1 MDLLHV
7 FAAFVGTTLVMVPLL
22 KRLGLASVIGY
33 LATGVLLGPSVVGLL
48 DEPHQVLE
56 FSEYGIVLLLF
67 LIGIEL
73 EPSRLWVMRRA
84 VFGMGALQVLLTGV
98 LFTAALRYGFDLKP
112 AVAFV
117 VGFGLAL
124 SSTAFALQL
133 LSEKGQL
140 NTRHGRGAFAIL
152 LFQDIAVIP
161 LLAILP
167 LLGGGATDYGWDD
180 LGNAGLV
187 IALFLL
193 SSRVLVR
200 PALRFVASAGT
211 PEVFTAAALF
221 LVAGAGILTEF
232 MGLSMSLGAF
242 AAGVLL
248 ADSEYRHEIEA
259 SLQPIKGL
267 LLGLFFIAVGMT
279 ADIGLLGTEA
289 GFIVACVLGMMV
301 AKFLL
306 LLLVGRLG
314 GHSLHTSAQLAMPL
328 AQGGEFAFVLFTAAT
343 AQSLFSEAFAQRL
356 ILIVTLS
363 MALTPFAFMLLE
375 KVIEPRLRPRD
386 GRAWDVLPDDQDS
399 PVVIAGFGR
408 FGQIVARVLRMHH
421 VGFTAL
427 EADVRQ
433 VDFVRRFGNKVF
445 YGNPANIDLLRS
457 AGVGKAKVFVLAM
470 DDVRDSVKTA
480 EAMHRHFPHVAVYAR
495 ARDRAHAYQLMDLG
509 VHVINRET
517 YLSSL
522 DLAQKILVAL
532 GFPADRA
539 ELNIRRFRDYDEK
552 LMQRQHAIHQDEAK
566 LIASVKE
573 SMRELEELFEN
584 DARAAAAEQ
593 REAERQEDTLARKA
607 ARGEDD

>member
-1 MDLLHV
+1 MDVLQIVAV
-7 FAAFVGTTLVMVPLL
+7 FLGTTLLMVPLL

-33 LATGVLLGPSVVGLL
+33 LATGILLGPHAVGLL
-48 DEPHQVLE
+48 DNPHVVLE

-73 EPSRLWVMRRA
+73 EPSRLWVLRRS
-84 VFGMGALQVLLTGV
+84 VFGMGALQVVLTGLV
-98 LFTAALRYGFDLKP
+98 LTGLLLAIDLP
-112 AVAFV
+112 LAMSFI

-140 NTRHGRGAFAIL
+140 NTRHGRSAFTIL

-161 LLAILP
+161 LLAVLP
-167 LLGGGATDYGWDD
+167 LLGGKSANYGWEDFGKMV
-180 LGNAGLV
+180 LVGGLF
-187 IALFLL
+187 IL

-221 LVAGAGILTEF
+221 LVCGAGLLTEF
-232 MGLSMSLGAF
+232 LGVSMSLGAF

-248 ADSEYRHEIEA
+248 ADSEFRHEIEA
-259 SLQPIKGL
+259 SLLPIKSL

-279 ADIGLLGTEA
+279 ADIDLLGTET
-289 GFIVACVLGMMV
+289 GLIIACVLALM
-301 AKFLL
+301 AIKFLV
-306 LLLVGRLG
+306 LLLVGRLS
-314 GHSLHTSAQLAMPL
+314 GHNLHTSVQMAMPL
-328 AQGGEFAFVLFTAAT
+328 AQGGEFAFVLFSAAA

-375 KVIEPRLRPRD
+375 KVLEPLLRPRD
-386 GRAWDVLPDDQDS
+386 HRAFDEVPENQAS

-421 VGFTAL
+421 IGFTAL
-427 EADVRQ
+427 ESDVRQ
-433 VDFVRRFGNKVF
+433 VDFVRRFGNKVY

-457 AGVGKAKVFVLAM
+457 AGVGRARVFVLAI
-470 DDVRDSVKTA
+470 DNVHDSVKTA
-480 EAMHRHFPHVAVYAR
+480 EAMHRHFPKVAVYAR

-509 VHVINRET
+509 VEVINRET

-532 GFPADRA
+532 GLAEQRA
-539 ELNIRRFRDYDEK
+539 EQNIRRFREYDEK
-552 LMQRQHAIHQDEAK
+552 LMQRQHAIHLDEAK
-566 LIASVKE
+566 LIESAKA
-573 SMRELEELFEN
+573 SMRELEDLFEN
-584 DARAAAAEQ
+584 DARSAEADAAVPSPDTP
-593 REAERQEDTLARKA
+593 RQNA
-607 ARGEDD
+607 

>member
-1 MDLLHV
+1 MDLLQIVAV
-7 FAAFVGTTLVMVPLL
+7 FLGATLIMVPLL

-33 LATGVLLGPSVVGLL
+33 LATGVLLGPHVLDLL
-48 DEPHQVLE
+48 NDPHVLLR

-73 EPSRLWVMRRA
+73 EPSRLWLLRRS
-84 VFGMGALQVLLTGV
+84 VFGLGALQVILTGLV
-98 LFTAALRYGFDLKP
+98 FTGILLAVDFRP
-112 AVAFV
+112 AVAV
-117 VGFGLAL
+117 IVGFGFAL

-140 NTRHGRGAFAIL
+140 NTRHGRSAFAVL

-161 LLAILP
+161 LLALIP
-167 LLGGGATDYGWDD
+167 LLGGKGTGYSWDD
-180 LGNAGLV
+180 LGKALLV
-187 IALFLL
+187 VGMFLL

-221 LVAGAGILTEF
+221 LVCGAGLLTEF
-232 MGLSMSLGAF
+232 LGMSMSLGAF

-259 SLQPIKGL
+259 SLLPIKGL

-279 ADIGLLGTEA
+279 ADIALLRTEA
-289 GFIVACVLGMMV
+289 GLIIGSVLAMM
-301 AKFLL
+301 LL
-306 LLLVGRLG
+306 KTLILVVIGRLSG
-314 GHSLHTSAQLAMPL
+314 LNLHTSVQLGMPL
-328 AQGGEFAFVLFTAAT
+328 AQGGEFAFVLFSAA
-343 AQSLFSEAFAQRL
+343 AAEALFSGAFAQRL

-386 GRAWDVLPDDQDS
+386 QQRAYDEMPEDQAS

-408 FGQIVARVLRMHH
+408 FGQIVARVLRMHRI
-421 VGFTAL
+421 GFTAL
-427 EADVRQ
+427 ESDVRQ

-445 YGNPANIDLLRS
+445 YGNPANIDVLRS
-457 AGVGKAKVFVLAM
+457 AGVGKARVFVLAM
-470 DDVRDSVKTA
+470 DDVRDSLKTA
-480 EAMHRHFPHVAVYAR
+480 EALHRHFPKVVIYAR
-495 ARDRAHAYQLMDLG
+495 AHDRAHAYQLMDLG

-532 GFPADRA
+532 GHDPARTEA
-539 ELNIRRFRDYDEK
+539 NIRRFRDYDEE
-552 LMQRQHAIHQDEAK
+552 LMKRQHAIHQDEAK
-566 LIASVKE
+566 LIESVKE
-573 SMRELEELFEN
+573 SLRELEELLEN
-584 DARAAAAEQ
+584 DDIEAVEEEKDEATNEARA
-593 REAERQEDTLARKA
+593 TPPT
-607 ARGEDD
+607 

>member
-1 MDLLHV
+1 MDVLQIVAV
-7 FAAFVGTTLVMVPLL
+7 FLGTTLLMVPLL

-33 LATGVLLGPSVVGLL
+33 LATGILLGPHALGLL
-48 DEPHQVLE
+48 DDPHVVLE

-73 EPSRLWVMRRA
+73 EPSRLWVLRRS
-84 VFGMGALQVLLTGV
+84 VFGMGALQVGLTGLV
-98 LFTAALRYGFDLKP
+98 LSGLLLAADLSP
-112 AVAFV
+112 AVSFI

-140 NTRHGRGAFAIL
+140 NTRHGRGAFTIL

-161 LLAILP
+161 LLALVP
-167 LLGGGATDYGWDD
+167 LLGGKGADYGWEDFGKM
-180 LGNAGLV
+180 LLVGGLF
-187 IALFLL
+187 IL

-221 LVAGAGILTEF
+221 LVCGAGLLTEF
-232 MGLSMSLGAF
+232 LGMSMSLGAF

-259 SLQPIKGL
+259 SLLPIKSL

-279 ADIGLLGTEA
+279 ADIELLGTET
-289 GFIVACVLGMMV
+289 GLIIGCVLAMM
-301 AKFLL
+301 AIKFLV
-306 LLLVGRLG
+306 LLLVGRLS
-314 GHSLHTSAQLAMPL
+314 GHNLHTSVQLAMPL
-328 AQGGEFAFVLFTAAT
+328 AQGGEFAFVLFSAAA

-375 KVIEPRLRPRD
+375 KVLEPLLRPRD
-386 GRAWDVLPDDQDS
+386 NRAYDEVPEDQTN

-421 VGFTAL
+421 IGFTAL
-427 EADVRQ
+427 ESDVRQ
-433 VDFVRRFGNKVF
+433 VDFVRRFGNQVY
-445 YGNPANIDLLRS
+445 YGNPANIELLRS
-457 AGVGKAKVFVLAM
+457 AGVGRARVFVLAM
-470 DDVRDSVKTA
+470 DNVRDSVKTA
-480 EAMHRHFPHVAVYAR
+480 DAMHRHFPHVAVYAR

-509 VHVINRET
+509 VEVINRET

-522 DLAQKILVAL
+522 DLAQKILMAL
-532 GFPADRA
+532 GLGEQRA
-539 ELNIRRFRDYDEK
+539 EQNIRRFREYDEK
-552 LMQRQHAIHQDEAK
+552 LMLRQHAIHQDEAK
-566 LIASVKE
+566 LIESVKA
-573 SMRELEELFEN
+573 SMRELEDLFEN
-584 DARAAAAEQ
+584 DAMVAEAAATRAEPLHP
-593 REAERQEDTLARKA
+593 ET
-607 ARGEDD
+607 